1 VFALRRNTEEYV
13 ADDWAAVAHAI
24 NQRMTELGLRQ
35 RQLIERSRVSKAVVS
50 ELMRNVAPRRRSART
65 LEALSVALD
74 WHPDHLAAV
83 LAKAEPPALS
93 DPVHRPDDVPGR
105 LAAIERQLR
114 DITTR
119 LDDLRSSGD
128 EQFTEMRKALE
139 ALADGISRDGKP
151 GR

>member
-1 VFALRRNTEEYV
+1 MAN
-13 ADDWAAVAHAI
+13 DWAAVAQAI
-24 NQRMTELGLRQ
+24 NSRMAELGLRQ

-83 LAKAEPPALS
+83 LANVEPPAVGE
-93 DPVHRPDDVPGR
+93 PVHRPEDVPAR

-114 DITTR
+114 EVNAR
-119 LDDLRSSGD
+119 LDEMRSAGD
-128 EQFTEMRKALE
+128 EQFAELRKSLD
-139 ALADGISRDGKP
+139 ALAESVAPNVNGKR